1 MAADREPEQA
11 GMSRKRTAT
20 LTPSRMVTAV
30 WMMQASYRTATS
42 RIPRRMPL
50 HDSALTQN
58 SSAAS
63 LGVLTTRQ
71 YSTRHG
77 PLPAPPPPP
86 VVAPVGKGKA
96 PIGKGKG
103 KGPAAGWT

>member
-1 MAADREPEQA
+1 MAADQELEQA

-20 LTPSRMVTAV
+20 LTPSRMLTAV

-50 HDSALTQN
+50 PDSALTQN

-77 PLPAPPPPP
+77 PSESNVPTHLLPEIWQLLRSAMN
-86 VVAPVGKGKA
+86 G
-96 PIGKGKG
+96 
-103 KGPAAGWT
+103 